1 MLENIILT
9 MTNISILKNTLRLF
23 GLAFIFII
31 PMMKFDPL
39 GGWAWSPGQW
49 EYELMIQG
57 IYMTMGIMM
66 IIAANNPLKNS
77 MFVWFVFWS
86 SLVHGSIMTF
96 QALIDDHEIGHFLG
110 DIPALF
116 ILALLVGYTLRK
128 EIRNSDLRG

>member
-1 MLENIILT
+1 
-9 MTNISILKNTLRLF
+9 
-23 GLAFIFII
+23 
-31 PMMKFDPL
+31 MKFDPL

-86 SLVHGSIMTF
+86 SLAHGSIMTF
-96 QALIDDHEIGHFLG
+96 QALIDDHEMGHFLG

-128 EIRNSDLRG
+128 ELRNSDLRG